1 MKLCLKKFTLSLSIF
16 TLAATAAEAI
26 HDNLPAFDSSV
37 KEFTMIRPT
46 LFGEASRKAFVRRD
60 KISVRNS
67 AGQELDVGVSFL
79 SGTGAS
85 IFSDEA
91 SSAESARRK
100 LDEANFENVSGKVRE
115 DLSAAPFK
123 VNPNSNFL
131 NGMDMDASISLAQAA
146 SDVYLKFPLAT
157 EAFSNLGFNEQR
169 YIVGLK
175 SASKGVVLKNDKAI
189 LLAFRG
195 TEATSI
201 TNWMTNAKFFQ
212 VPLLRGSSPKAHLG
226 FYQAITELWPL
237 VRAEIV
243 STLENKIRRRVQNI
257 SKERGGALKLATYGI
272 DEKVSA
278 PDERPIYF
286 TGHSLGGAM
295 ATLIYAELTYNWLDH
310 SNLGYYFVD
319 PVLASLS
326 EDQVNQLISDTI
338 AEEAFTFTEENPR
351 TFSYNEEA
359 DFSWAKKLTHLAVIE
374 NEARFSLTPVEDIA
388 DVTVDRRLKML
399 KTFGTPRSGDWFF
412 KTYIEKYAS
421 TTGAQLVRFE
431 NFHLRSGT
439 LADVIQA
446 DLVPRIPFGMTII
459 PEYSHVGTR
468 ASFETDEKDTQGK
481 PEWLKCEYTNRD
493 NERSIANI
501 FDGHT
506 ADLKFSFGF
515 HHMSLYLARI
525 KSYKEQTLESEHTC
539 SKFKYDQVL

>member
-1 MKLCLKKFTLSLSIF
+1 MKLCFKKFTLPLSLF

-46 LFGEASRKAFVRRD
+46 LFGESSRKAFVRRD
-60 KISVRNS
+60 KITVRNS
-67 AGQELDVGVSFL
+67 AGQTLDVGVSFL

-85 IFSDEA
+85 IFSSEV
-91 SSAESARRK
+91 SSAKSAREK
-100 LDEANFENVSGKVRE
+100 LDAINFENVSGKVRD
-115 DLSAAPFK
+115 DLSAIPFK
-123 VNPNSNFL
+123 VNANSSFL
-131 NGMDMDASISLAQAA
+131 NGMDIDASISLAQAA

-157 EAFSNLGFNEQR
+157 QAFSNLGFNEQR
-169 YIVGLK
+169 YVVGVK
-175 SASKGVVLKNDKAI
+175 SASKGVILKNDKAI

-195 TEATSI
+195 TEATSL

-212 VPLLRGSSPKAHLG
+212 VPLLKGASPKAHLG
-226 FYQAITELWPL
+226 FYQAVSELWPL

-243 STLENKIRRRVQNI
+243 GTLENKIRRRIQNI
-257 SKERGGALKLATYGI
+257 SRESTGALKLASYGI
-272 DEKVSA
+272 QNKVAA

-295 ATLIYAELTYNWLDH
+295 ATLIYAELSYNWMDH
-310 SNLGYYFVD
+310 SNQGYYFVD
-319 PVLASLS
+319 PTLAKLTD
-326 EDQVNQLISDTI
+326 EQVTQLIADTI
-338 AEEAFTFTEENPR
+338 TEEAFTFTEENPR
-351 TFSYNEEA
+351 TFSLTEED
-359 DFSWAKKLTHLAVIE
+359 DFTHAKSLAHLAVIR
-374 NEARFSLTPVEDIA
+374 NEARFSLTPVENIA
-388 DVTVDRRLKML
+388 DVTVDRRMKML
-399 KTFGTPRSGDWFF
+399 KTFGTPRSGDWLF

-446 DLVPRIPFGMTII
+446 DLVPRIPFGTSII
-459 PEYSHVGTR
+459 PEYAHVGTR

-481 PEWLKCEYTNRD
+481 AEWLKCEYTNKD

-501 FDGHT
+501 FDGHM

-525 KSYKEQTLESEHTC
+525 KSYKEQRLEAEHTC
-539 SKFKYDQVL
+539 SKFKFDQVL